1 MEMLL
6 KILPI
11 ILYVLLSILIVVLIV
26 FVIRA
31 IKTLGRVDKTIDD
44 VNYKMSKLNG
54 VFSLVDR
61 SADAISLLTDKVV
74 GTVTTG
80 ITSLFKRRKRKEE
93 NGGEE
98 DGKE

>member
-11 ILYVLLSILIVVLIV
+11 ILYILLSILIIVLIV
-26 FVIRA
+26 LSIRA
-31 IKTLGRVDKTIDD
+31 IKTLNRVDKTIDD

-61 SADAISLLTDKVV
+61 GADAISLFTDKVV
-74 GTVTTG
+74 GTVTNG
-80 ITSLFKRRKRKEE
+80 ISTLFKRKSKKES
-93 NGGEE
+93 GGEE
-98 DGKE
+98 NE

>member
-1 MEMLL
+1 MEEVL

-11 ILYVLLSILIVVLIV
+11 ILYILLSILVVVLIV
-26 FVIRA
+26 LSVRT
-31 IKTLGRVDKTIDD
+31 IKTLNKIDKTIDD

-61 SADAISLLTDKVV
+61 SADAINLLTDKIV
-74 GTVTTG
+74 GSVTSG
-80 ITSLFKRRKRKEE
+80 LFSLFKKRKYKKE

-98 DGKE
+98 NGKE